1 MQRSKQNPR
10 RLMKL
15 ARHAAACV
23 LACVAAVGIG
33 SGAEAHNDKPDDN
46 KQRYTLPKPLTL
58 LDEGSFFV
66 GGQQIHTDFP
76 STNPVGLNAAGTYT
90 VNQMYVHYRIPANSN
105 GKLPVIMVHG
115 SNHTGMTY
123 ETTPDGRE
131 GWATYFARQ
140 GYPVY
145 VVDQAGRGRSGFDPT
160 PVNKAIVQQDLSALP
175 AAGFQR
181 YAWEGAWVN
190 FLFGPTYGQAWPGQR
205 FPLNSLAQYTAQLVP
220 NTEVTLV
227 GGTAN
232 TINDL
237 ALLLDKIGP
246 AIVIVHSQ
254 SGVMGL
260 GAVIKRPKLIKGLIS
275 VEGGCEPV
283 ADADLPTYAKV
294 PYLSF
299 WGDYSVGAVGANGDA
314 RRLGCQSTVAK
325 FKNAGGKSQFLLL
338 PDMGIR
344 GNSHML
350 MMDNNNIKLADILLD
365 WVHKNVERK
374 NGGHDHDDDDHDCD
388 RDRGGCH

>member
-1 MQRSKQNPR
+1 
-10 RLMKL
+10 
-15 ARHAAACV
+15 
-23 LACVAAVGIG
+23 
-33 SGAEAHNDKPDDN
+33 
-46 KQRYTLPKPLTL
+46 
-58 LDEGSFFV
+58 
-66 GGQQIHTDFP
+66 
-76 STNPVGLNAAGTYT
+76 
-90 VNQMYVHYRIPANSN
+90 
-105 GKLPVIMVHG
+105 
-115 SNHTGMTY
+115 MTY

-131 GWATYFARQ
+131 GWATYFLRQ

-160 PVNKAIVQQDLSALP
+160 SVNQAIKQQSTAVMP

-190 FLFGPTYGQAWPGQR
+190 FLFGPKYGEAWPGQQ
-205 FPLNSLAQYTAQLVP
+205 FPLDSLAQYTAQLVP
-220 NTEVTLV
+220 NTESSLV

-232 TINDL
+232 TINAL

-246 AIVIVHSQ
+246 AIMIVHSQ

-260 GAVIKRPKLIKGLIS
+260 GSVVKRPNLLKGLIS

-283 ADADLPTYAKV
+283 ADADIPTAYAKV

-314 RRLGCQSTVAK
+314 RRTGCQNTVAK
-325 FKNAGGKSQFLLL
+325 LKAAGGKAQFLLL
-338 PDMGIR
+338 PDIAIK

-350 MMDNNNIKLADILLD
+350 MMDKNNLKLADLLLK
-365 WVHKNVERK
+365 WIHQTVEK
-374 NGGHDHDDDDHDCD
+374 KDSHDYGCD
-388 RDRGGCH
+388 RDRNGRCR